1 MTSRREQKEALR
13 RERAEREAAAA
24 ASARRKRRLGLVA
37 ATVIVVVAVIAI
49 AAVALSGSSSGGD
62 SKATSATY
70 PKESIPAPKS
80 VGLQAAAKA
89 AGCVL
94 KNYPDFGNTHT
105 TAKVTYKTN
114 PPTSGNHNPVPADDG
129 VYATAPPKENTV
141 HTLEHGRIELQFK
154 PGTPAKVRGQ
164 LKALFDEDAYHMVLM
179 PNQTGMPYEVAAT
192 AWTHLIACN
201 QVNDSTWDALRA
213 FKTAYRDQAP
223 ERVP

>member
-1 MTSRREQKEALR
+1 
-13 RERAEREAAAA
+13 
-24 ASARRKRRLGLVA
+24 
-37 ATVIVVVAVIAI
+37 VIAI

>member
-13 RERAEREAAAA
+13 RQRAEREAAAA
-24 ASARRKRRLGLVA
+24 AAARRKRRLGIVA
-37 ATVIVVVAVIAI
+37 ATVLVVVAVVAVG
-49 AAVALSGSSSGGD
+49 AVALTGGNSNG
-62 SKATSATY
+62 SKAESSVY

-80 VGLQAAAKA
+80 VGLQDAAKA
-89 AGCVL
+89 ARCVL
-94 KNYPDFGNTHT
+94 RNYPDFGNTHT

-129 VYATAPPKENTV
+129 VYTTAPPKENTV
-141 HTLEHGRIELQFK
+141 HTLEHGRIELQYK

-164 LKALFDEDAYHMVLM
+164 LKALFDEDVYHMVLM
-179 PNQTGMPYEVAAT
+179 PNQTGMKYQVAAT
-192 AWTHLIACN
+192 AWTHLIGCN
-201 QVNDSTWDALRA
+201 QVNDNTWDALRA